1 MFNFQL
7 TFLQRSLL
15 SSFINR
21 LPILIVSITAPILLL
36 GIVVI
41 ILWFGGP
48 RAALIMAGLL
58 LLSLVGAYAT
68 TWWKFLCPRRQ
79 QPAAHQ
85 SSELAAIQ
93 ELFEI
98 EEGEGGF
105 GEVADVGEPA
115 HQVGVLNEVVEC

>member
-21 LPILIVSITAPILLL
+21 LPLFIVSIGAPILTL

-41 ILWFGGP
+41 ILWFGGL
-48 RAALIMAGLL
+48 RAALIMACLL
-58 LLSLVGAYAT
+58 LLILVGAYAT
-68 TWWKFLCPRRQ
+68 TWWKFLHTRRQ

-85 SSELAAIQ
+85 RGELAAIQ

-98 EEGEGGF
+98 EEDEGGF

-115 HQVGVLNEVVEC
+115 HQVGVLNEV